1 MKKICRKVQQ
11 TLAEQGPG
19 ALRAD
24 EAAQRHLEECADCFQ
39 MLDTVAGLNGAL
51 DELPD
56 LDAPD
61 EVVERLLARP
71 ELTAPA
77 AVPPSPRVGRR
88 VLGALP
94 RRTWAMAAVSVVL
107 ALAIAFML
115 KTRLQRPQD
124 AWSARKA
131 YVEVQEEAQ
140 APDVAMSREDV
151 SRLAAVGYVGGTVE
165 GEAAPPA
172 ETKADGRQRLS
183 SADEA
188 APTVFGDQLVELGD
202 RDAKGFEPRE
212 QIDDFRYGEDSAA
225 ELEEDI
231 ARVTESKK
239 RKREAPKPFSVGKEL
254 REAERGS
261 FNEAVGKDLDGF
273 ASDDDLVA
281 MDKIRKPQSSLGLGR
296 KSESTVGGRVDRPNL
311 PSAPQFQAEVPVQ
324 PAPAPE
330 ETRVVQEF
338 LHQRSSID
346 GLRFQPAIGYWANT
360 YVPGDPVLRYLEARL
375 LERDPGVLQRYSGD
389 PLRLHAAARQTTQPF
404 DPPEHAALAV
414 FLHADRRALAGETRL
429 LVQVGLQ
436 GTPRYSGRRPA
447 MNVGVVL
454 DLRGEVPAETAA
466 AMRALVAAFGQA
478 KDVGDQFR
486 LIVAGRP
493 GGVAVEPAE
502 FRHGPLMV
510 AMQRFFAG
518 GGGTEGDGLASPLSL
533 VEAVAHATEVVRLS
547 DDPTTPLGSSV
558 VILLTGQA
566 LGSATEELARIA
578 HRSAV
583 AGVPLSVVGVGGEV
597 RLPELDRLALTGQGN
612 RRLLQAP
619 REAAGLVDRELS
631 AVGRVIARA
640 VRLRIRL
647 APGVRLIDVLD
658 SRRLDEVHAQRVRQA
673 ERSIDQ
679 RLSRN
684 LGIRADRGE
693 DEEGI
698 QIVIPSFYAGSAHV
712 ILLDAVAGGPGPI
725 ADVTVRY
732 KDLVHLRNGVARA
745 HLSLGRGHEA
755 RGPLER
761 NVLKNLLAQQLREAL
776 ESSGQ
781 SLAAGRGDDAVRR
794 LTRIRALLAGL
805 TSAVPG
811 FDKDRDVARDVAML
825 DEYLTLLDSVA
836 GGPPEPRE
844 HLAESLR
851 YAGRL
856 KVLPRPGKDG

>member
-1 MKKICRKVQQ
+1 MKRICRKVQQ
-11 TLAEQGPG
+11 TLAEQGPE
-19 ALRAD
+19 ALRPDAT
-24 EAAQRHLEECADCFQ
+24 AQRHLEECPDCFQ
-39 MLDTVAGLNGAL
+39 MLETVAGLNDAL
-51 DELPD
+51 GKLPD

-77 AVPPSPRVGRR
+77 APPPQLPERRAQALRAGRR
-88 VLGALP
+88 ALGALP
-94 RRTWAMAAVSVVL
+94 RRTWAMAAVSLVL
-107 ALAIAFML
+107 AVTIGLML
-115 KTRLQRPQD
+115 KDRLQRAPD
-124 AWSARKA
+124 AWVVQKA
-131 YVEVQEEAQ
+131 TLEMQEEAQ
-140 APDVAMSREDV
+140 APGAVIGEDA
-151 SRLAAVGYVGGTVE
+151 SRLGALGYVDGVAE

-172 ETKADGRQRLS
+172 KTKSDARQRVPS
-183 SADEA
+183 TDEA
-188 APTVFGDQLVELGD
+188 VFGDQLAASED
-202 RDAKGFEPRE
+202 RDAKDFEHRE
-212 QIDDFRYGEDSAA
+212 QVDLPVTEDIPW
-225 ELEEDI
+225 ELEEES
-231 ARVTESKK
+231 APVTESGKLK
-239 RKREAPKPFSVGKEL
+239 RIVPKPLAEGKEL
-254 REAERGS
+254 RRAELRS
-261 FNEAVGKDLDGF
+261 FNESLPL
-273 ASDDDLVA
+273 DDLA
-281 MDKIRKPQSSLGLGR
+281 ALDKLREPQSALGLG
-296 KSESTVGGRVDRPNL
+296 KKTESTVGGMAHRRNL
-311 PSAPQFQAEVPVQ
+311 PAAPPPEAEVAVAGP
-324 PAPAPE
+324 
-330 ETRVVQEF
+330 VQEF
-338 LHQRSSID
+338 LHERSALD
-346 GLRFQPAIGYWANT
+346 GLRFQPAIGYWTNT
-360 YVPGDPVLRYLEARL
+360 YVPGDPVLRTLGARL
-375 LERDPGVLQRYSGD
+375 LERDPGVLQQYSGA
-389 PLRLHAAARQTTQPF
+389 PLLLHAAARQTTQPF

-414 FLHADRRALAGETRL
+414 YLHADRRALAGESRL

-436 GTPRYSGRRPA
+436 ATPRYSGRRPA

-454 DLRGEVPAETAA
+454 DLRGEVSTETAA
-466 AMRALVAAFGQA
+466 AMRALVTAFAQA

-502 FRHGPLMV
+502 FRHGPLVV

-518 GGGTEGDGLASPLSL
+518 TAGGEGDAVAGSLSL
-533 VEAVAHATEVVRLS
+533 VEAVAHAAEVVRMS
-547 DDPTTPLGSSV
+547 DDPGTPLGSSV
-558 VILLTGQA
+558 VILITGQA
-566 LGSATEELARIA
+566 LGSATDEVARIA

-583 AGVPLSVVGVGGEV
+583 DGVPLSVVGIGGEV
-597 RLPELDRLALTGQGN
+597 ALPELDRLALAGQGN

-647 APGVRLIDVLD
+647 APGVRLVDVVD

-732 KDLVHLRNGVARA
+732 KDLVHLKNGVARA

-761 NVLKNLLAQQLREAL
+761 NVLKNLLAQRLREAL
-776 ESSGQ
+776 EGSGQ
-781 SLAAGRGDDAVRR
+781 SLAAGRGEEAAGR
-794 LTRIRALLAGL
+794 LRGIRTLLAGIA
-805 TSAVPG
+805 SAVPG

-825 DEYLTLLDSVA
+825 DEYLTLLEAGA
-836 GGPPEPRE
+836 GGPAEPRE

-856 KVLPRPGKDG
+856 KVLPPPATAGEGR